1 MKNQA
6 DKKSPVFII
15 GMPRSGTKLMRALL
29 NQHSGISLT
38 NYESHY
44 VPFFIRKFGIVSPFK
59 TDADLK
65 PVIDEFNKTV
75 TGIKLHD
82 SGKFFNEPD
91 FLNNVQPDQWESIF
105 KYLFKHSGNKPIQN
119 EMIWGDKTPGYINHI
134 LLLKKIFPNAR
145 FIHMIRD
152 PRDYALSSHKG
163 WGKNLYRAAQ
173 RWKDCIEKAKAQVKN
188 INADYIEVQYE
199 QLITNTEFTMK
210 QVCAFLDLPFEEDV
224 IQLKNPTPEDIGD
237 VKNVA
242 QIISTNTAK
251 YKKALSRR
259 QVKRIEEIVYPVMV
273 QLGYK
278 SENTIVYKPLNKT
291 SRLYYNV
298 KDGFAIAAYRAREQG
313 LIKGFRYF
321 VNHYIKSSWR

>member
-1 MKNQA
+1 MENLA

-29 NQHSGISLT
+29 NQHSQISLT

-44 VPFFIRKFGIVSPFK
+44 VPYFIKKFGLTPTFK
-59 TDADLK
+59 TKEDLK
-65 PVIDEFNKTV
+65 PVIEEFNKTV
-75 TGIKLHD
+75 TGITLNN
-82 SGKFFNEPD
+82 SGKFLSETN
-91 FLNNVQPDQWESIF
+91 FLNAADPQNWESIF
-105 KYLFKHSGNKPIQN
+105 RYFFKHSGSKPITD

-134 LLLKKIFPNAR
+134 PLLKKLFPNAR

-163 WGKNLYRAAQ
+163 WGKSLYRAAQ
-173 RWKDCIEKAKAQVKN
+173 RWKVSIEKAKQQVRN
-188 INADYIEVQYE
+188 ISSDYLEVRYE
-199 QLITNTEFTMK
+199 ELITNTESVMRR
-210 QVCAFLDLPFEEDV
+210 VCTFLQIPFEQDV

-251 YKKALSRR
+251 YKKSLSAK
-259 QVKRIEEIVYPVMV
+259 QIKRIEEIVLPVMI

-278 SENTIVYKPLNKT
+278 PENDIAYKPLNRT
-291 SRLYYNV
+291 SMLYYNL
-298 KDGFAIAAYRAREQG
+298 KDGFAIAAYRAKEQG
-313 LIKGFRYF
+313 LVKGFRYF
-321 VNHYIKSSWR
+321 INHYTKSSWR